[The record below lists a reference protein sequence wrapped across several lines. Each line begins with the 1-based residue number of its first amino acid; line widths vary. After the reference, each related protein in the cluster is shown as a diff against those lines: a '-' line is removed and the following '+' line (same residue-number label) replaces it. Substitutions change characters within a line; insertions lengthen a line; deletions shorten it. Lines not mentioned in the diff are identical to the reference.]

1 MTLYDTFMDHDSRI
15 IPNNLDAQY
24 VGRAV
29 RIIHEGMADAVQ
41 ICITPTGV
49 DLDLFRKNSLQRAQ
63 AMAHKIIA
71 ETFRDDV
78 EL

>member
-1 MTLYDTFMDHDSRI
+1 MKLYDTFMDHDPRI

-41 ICITPTGV
+41 ICINPTGV

-63 AMAHKIIA
+63 AMAHKIFS
-71 ETFRDDV
+71 ETFREDV

>member
-1 MTLYDTFMDHDSRI
+1 MKLYDTFMDHDPRI
-15 IPNNLDAQY
+15 IPNNLDAH

-41 ICITPTGV
+41 ICINPTGV

-63 AMAHKIIA
+63 AMAHKIFS
-71 ETFRDDV
+71 ETFREDV

>member
-1 MTLYDTFMDHDSRI
+1 MTKIRE
-15 IPNNLDAQY
+15 NALDAQY

-29 RIIHEGMADAVQ
+29 QIVQEQMADAVQ

-63 AMAHKIIA
+63 AMAHKIFS
-71 ETFRDDV
+71 ETFREDV

>member
-1 MTLYDTFMDHDSRI
+1 MTKIRE
-15 IPNNLDAQY
+15 NALDAQY

-29 RIIHEGMADAVQ
+29 QIVQEQMADAVQ
-41 ICITPTGV
+41 VCVTPTGV

-63 AMAHKIIA
+63 AMAHKIFS
-71 ETFRDDV
+71 ETFREDV